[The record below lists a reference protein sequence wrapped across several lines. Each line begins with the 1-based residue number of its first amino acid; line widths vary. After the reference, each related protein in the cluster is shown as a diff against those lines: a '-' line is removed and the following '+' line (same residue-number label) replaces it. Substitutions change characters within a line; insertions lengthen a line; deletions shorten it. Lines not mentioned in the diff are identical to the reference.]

1 MANKSSSNVGLVD
14 KSISSLSGS
23 SQLLMAENET
33 RGALYIMN
41 VGSSNIGVA
50 FAPIG
55 SAATAAI
62 GSAGTFTLIPN
73 GSLTAGDGGF
83 VPTNAIYVIGTAGQP
98 VTAAETVNA

>member
-1 MANKSSSNVGLVD
+1 MANKASSNVGLVD
-14 KSISSLSGS
+14 KSIASLSGS

-41 VGSSNIGVA
+41 TGTSNVGVA

-55 SAATAAI
+55 GTATASI
-62 GSAGTFTLIPN
+62 GTGGTYTLVPN

-83 VPTNAIYVIGTAGQP
+83 IPTNAVYVIGTIGQP
-98 VTAAETVNA
+98 LTASETVNA

>member
-41 VGSSNIGVA
+41 TGLANIGVA

-55 SAATAAI
+55 GTAAAAL
-62 GSAGTFTLIPN
+62 GAGGTYTIVPN

-83 VPTNAIYVIGTAGQP
+83 IPTNAIYIIGTAGQP
-98 VTAAETVNA
+98 VTASETVNA